1 MKAISHISILAALFF
16 AVWVFAAEP
25 TVTSE
30 ELTPEVPAALP
41 PATVSAE
48 PIPPS
53 ETAPAPVAVSTVPTP
68 AATPAVAPAPTPAVA
83 SAESATFPAG
93 SEIAVIL
100 AKDRFY
106 PNQIRM
112 RAGVPA
118 ALVFTT
124 VNKKPAALVLEPISI
139 QRTLASHAS
148 PSIDRA
154 TAPTEI
160 TRELNADRVTTISFE
175 PVKGKYGFH
184 DALSGAR
191 GEIIVE

>member
-1 MKAISHISILAALFF
+1 MNAISHISALAALLF
-16 AVWVFAAEP
+16 AASVFAAEP

-30 ELTPEVPAALP
+30 ELTPEIPTTLPKAVPATPETEKVTGALP
-41 PATVSAE
+41 TPTATTASAE
-48 PIPPS
+48 P
-53 ETAPAPVAVSTVPTP
+53 T
-68 AATPAVAPAPTPAVA
+68 
-83 SAESATFPAG
+83 TFPAG
-93 SEIAVIL
+93 SEIAIIL
-100 AKDRFY
+100 SKDRFF
-106 PNQIRM
+106 PNQIRL
-112 RAGVPA
+112 RAGVPT

-124 VNKKPAALVLEPISI
+124 VNKKPAALVIEPLSV
-139 QRTLASHAS
+139 QRWVAAEAS

>member
-1 MKAISHISILAALFF
+1 MKAISHISILAAIVF
-16 AVWVFAAEP
+16 AAWVFAAEP
-25 TVTSE
+25 KVTSE
-30 ELTPEVPAALP
+30 ELTPELPGALP
-41 PATVSAE
+41 KAATAKPESA
-48 PIPPS
+48 PTTGTS
-53 ETAPAPVAVSTVPTP
+53 PAPVA
-68 AATPAVAPAPTPAVA
+68 AATAEPTA
-83 SAESATFPAG
+83 FPAG

-100 AKDRFY
+100 SKDRFF
-106 PNQIRM
+106 PSQIRL
-112 RAGVPA
+112 RAGVPT

-124 VNKKPAALVLEPISI
+124 VNKKPAALVIEQLSV
-139 QRTLASHAS
+139 QRWVAAEAS